1 MTTGGTPRAG
11 AAGRR
16 PGPALPAA
24 AALAALLA
32 GLLATACGA
41 SGSAGA
47 SGTRSPSAPPSPS
60 TSTASPEELCTRVVA
75 HWSREVLDSTAYG
88 DYQSMGL
95 SNGQYEILR
104 TVVDAARTVKKRQG
118 ADAADEL
125 IGREAAEGCADRYR
139 SGGPTEGPWQ

>member
-1 MTTGGTPRAG
+1 M
-11 AAGRR
+11 AARR
-16 PGPALPAA
+16 LSGPALA
-24 AALAALLA
+24 AALLA
-32 GLLATACGA
+32 VLPAAGCGVPGNA
-41 SGSAGA
+41 DA
-47 SGTRSPSAPPSPS
+47 SGTPSPSAS
-60 TSTASPEELCTRVVA
+60 TSSPEELCTRIVA

-104 TVVDAARTVKKRQG
+104 TVVDAARTAKKRQG

>member
-1 MTTGGTPRAG
+1 MTTGGAPRAG
-11 AAGRR
+11 AAGRL
-16 PGPALPAA
+16 PGPAFP
-24 AALAALLA
+24 AALLA
-32 GLLATACGA
+32 GLLATGCGA
-41 SGSAGA
+41 TGSAGA
-47 SGTRSPSAPPSPS
+47 SGTPSPSASAS
-60 TSTASPEELCTRVVA
+60 TTPPEELCTRIVA

-104 TVVDAARTVKKRQG
+104 TVVDAARAAKKRQG

-125 IGREAAEGCADRYR
+125 IGREAAEGCARRYR

>member
-1 MTTGGTPRAG
+1 MTTGGAPRAG
-11 AAGRR
+11 AARR
-16 PGPALPAA
+16 PSGPALRAALPAA
-24 AALAALLA
+24 FLA

-41 SGSAGA
+41 SGSAGS
-47 SGTRSPSAPPSPS
+47 SGTRSPSGPSP
-60 TSTASPEELCTRVVA
+60 STASPEELCTRVVA

-104 TVVDAARTVKKRQG
+104 AVVDAARTAKKHQG

-125 IGREAAEGCADRYR
+125 IDREAGRACADRYR